1 MVIKNEKEL
10 QTEKEI
16 QILTKL
22 KENHIIG
29 IVDHYETPVNEK
41 IKNLEIIMELA
52 EGKQPYIYIYIYIIR
67 R

>member
-1 MVIKNEKEL
+1 MVIKNEKDAK

-22 KENHIIG
+22 KENHIIE
-29 IVDHYETPVNEK
+29 IVDHYETPVNER

-52 EGKQPYIYIYIYIIR
+52 EGKYSLYIYIYIFI
-67 R
+67 

>member
-1 MVIKNEKEL
+1 MVIKNEKDIE

-29 IVDHYETPVNEK
+29 IVDHYETRVNER

-52 EGKQPYIYIYIYIIR
+52 EGKQPIYI
-67 R
+67 

>member
-1 MVIKNEKEL
+1 MDVE

-16 QILTKL
+16 RILTKL

-29 IVDHYETPVNEK
+29 IVDHYETPVNER

-52 EGKQPYIYIYIYIIR
+52 ESKPTLYIYN
-67 R
+67 

>member
-1 MVIKNEKEL
+1 MVIKDEKDVE

-29 IVDHYETPVNEK
+29 IVDHYETPVNDR

-52 EGKQPYIYIYIYIIR
+52 EDKHSLYI
-67 R
+67 